1 MGSRESDHTRPEGTA
16 QTPDTTPDGGSGYR
30 HLVDIRLTTPRVFG
44 ARRYFVLRMG
54 RDIRDGTRPYTVPP
68 RVQRRNRTVAAL
80 LVQMVLAWFV
90 ALLLVFAW
98 LSQMGCGAQV
108 AGGGSLTGNDAPE
121 AALAEAPD
129 APAAPEASVRAGPV
143 LAITP
148 TALNFGTTTV
158 AMGIALRNAGTGT
171 LTWQAAGQAPRV
183 TVSPLSGTNAATVRV
198 TVSRAGLSPGVHQY
212 LVRLT
217 SNGGAI
223 SVPVTISVVA
233 PGISVLPATLDFG
246 AKVVSMSLSIRGVGG
261 AAPAWT
267 ATKDHAWVTLGATA
281 GTSPATLVVRVD
293 RSKLAVGS
301 YTSAVRVKSVYGTA
315 VITVKAKVGTGGIDV
330 GVS

>member
-1 MGSRESDHTRPEGTA
+1 MGSRNTEDARPEGTA
-16 QTPDTTPDGGSGYR
+16 QTPDTTTDGGSGYH
-30 HLVDIRLTTPRVFG
+30 HLVDIRLTTPRVRG
-44 ARRYFVLRMG
+44 VRRYFVLRMG
-54 RDIRDGTRPYTVPP
+54 RDIRGGPRPHTVPP

-90 ALLLVFAW
+90 ALLLLFAW

-108 AGGGSLTGNDAPE
+108 AGGDSLEGNGAPGAALTEDPDASPAPE
-121 AALAEAPD
+121 G
-129 APAAPEASVRAGPV
+129 SVRAGPV
-143 LAITP
+143 LAVTP
-148 TALNFGTTTV
+148 TTLNFGTTTV
-158 AMGIALRNAGTGT
+158 SMNIALRNSGTGT
-171 LTWQAAGQAPRV
+171 LTWQAAGQAPQV
-183 TVSPLSGTNAATVRV
+183 TVSPLSGTNAATVKV
-198 TVSRAGLSPGVHQY
+198 VVSRTGLSPGVHQY

-223 SVPVTISVVA
+223 SVPVTISVAA
-233 PGISVLPATLDFG
+233 PGISVLPATLNYG
-246 AKVVSMSLSIRGVGG
+246 AKVVSMALTIRGLGG
-261 AAPAWT
+261 AVPAWT
-267 ATKDHAWVTLGATA
+267 ATRDHTWVTLGATA

-315 VITVKAKVGTGGIDV
+315 VITVKATVGTGGIDV